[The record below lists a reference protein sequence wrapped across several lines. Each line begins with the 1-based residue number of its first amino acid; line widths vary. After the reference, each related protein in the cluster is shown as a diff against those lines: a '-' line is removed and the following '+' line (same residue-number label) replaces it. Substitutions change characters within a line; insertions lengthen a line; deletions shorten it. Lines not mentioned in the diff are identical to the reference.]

1 MLPYE
6 RNVSTKIKVVTKSKV
21 FKIMSGAKE
30 LDYALVDSDYF
41 DRSNFIIST
50 DSQIKNDASEKGFY
64 VHNVNLNSVII
75 PGVSYKILQV
85 VEDEEKPFKN
95 ILRKKHVTNSIS
107 NSFYDVKF
115 INNVFEITDK
125 SKNKNMIC
133 I

>member
-1 MLPYE
+1 
-6 RNVSTKIKVVTKSKV
+6 
-21 FKIMSGAKE
+21 MSGAKE